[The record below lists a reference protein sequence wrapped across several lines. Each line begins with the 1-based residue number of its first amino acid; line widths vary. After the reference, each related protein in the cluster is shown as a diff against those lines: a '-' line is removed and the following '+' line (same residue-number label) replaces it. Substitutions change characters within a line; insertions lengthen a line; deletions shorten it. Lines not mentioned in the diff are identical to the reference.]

1 VTTVAK
7 LVIDALKLSGI
18 TQLFCLPGVQNDDFF
33 DELVDTRDWLDLIV
47 CRHEQ
52 GAAYLAAGAAAAT
65 GRPMA
70 MCVVPGPGMFN
81 AAAGLLSAYTA
92 NAAVLA
98 IIGQIPSAAMGKGYG
113 VLHEIPDQTA
123 ILRQITKHAECIT
136 DPARAA
142 DQLQAAMDALVS
154 GSPRPVSIEVP
165 VDIWTREASG
175 SLHVPQR
182 TMPVALDG
190 SIEQAA
196 QLLAHAERPMIWV
209 GGGAQDASE
218 AVRSLSRT
226 LLAPVGTRR
235 MGHGVVDERQ
245 HSFAPLG
252 MAHELW
258 KQADVVVGIG
268 TRMEW
273 PIMQWG
279 TTGMSI
285 VQINTDADELN
296 RHGITTVGVH
306 GDAAVVVPALEAAI
320 KRVGAPARASHETV
334 HADLAA
340 RRAAHNAAIAGL
352 EPQLSFLAAIHDA
365 LPDDGIIVEDVT
377 QLTFASHFAYS
388 FTQPRT
394 FLSTGVSGTLGAG
407 VAWGIGA
414 QAALPNRKVLVVT
427 GDGGFMFS
435 ATELATAVRHGIPVT
450 VLLMD
455 DGAFGNVKL
464 FQKQRFGAE
473 RTIAVDLV
481 NPNFMAFAESFGM
494 LALRANDPA
503 ELADVLKQALGH
515 PGPVLVHV
523 PVGEMP
529 SPWPHLLLGKAR

>member
-1 VTTVAK
+1 
-7 LVIDALKLSGI
+7 
-18 TQLFCLPGVQNDDFF
+18 
-33 DELVDTRDWLDLIV
+33 
-47 CRHEQ
+47 
-52 GAAYLAAGAAAAT
+52 
-65 GRPMA
+65 
-70 MCVVPGPGMFN
+70 
-81 AAAGLLSAYTA
+81 
-92 NAAVLA
+92 
-98 IIGQIPSAAMGKGYG
+98 
-113 VLHEIPDQTA
+113 
-123 ILRQITKHAECIT
+123 
-136 DPARAA
+136 
-142 DQLQAAMDALVS
+142 
-154 GSPRPVSIEVP
+154 
-165 VDIWTREASG
+165 
-175 SLHVPQR
+175 
-182 TMPVALDG
+182 
-190 SIEQAA
+190 
-196 QLLAHAERPMIWV
+196 
-209 GGGAQDASE
+209 
-218 AVRSLSRT
+218 
-226 LLAPVGTRR
+226 
-235 MGHGVVDERQ
+235 
-245 HSFAPLG
+245 

-296 RHGITTVGVH
+296 RHGITTVGIH

-334 HADLAA
+334 HADLSA

-481 NPNFMAFAESFGM
+481 NPDFMAFAESFGM

-503 ELADVLKQALGH
+503 ELADVLKQALDH
-515 PGPVLVHV
+515 AGPVLVHV